1 MSVRGRA
8 AGGWRRALTTLA
20 SAALVASASS
30 TGLLWTTPIATAAPA
45 VTAAGASVAVALTGV
60 SAASLHPGATYTLGG
75 TLRNLSSAPV
85 RSLSVRMRLAWE
97 RLDGDAITAWAARSP
112 TGGAGVVWA
121 TKPISGVLAP
131 GAAVS
136 FSVAGAADALGLPIV
151 DGFGPRGLAV
161 EVVGDTGDGVR
172 RLALVRSF
180 VVWDPGGDAVE
191 TQLSVLAPITPPD
204 AAASSDAG
212 VAGAEVQREWGR
224 DGRLSRIITATADPA
239 IGWAVDPSLLT
250 AAALAQ
256 GLAGTTAAAAGVAA
270 SGASAASP
278 VASPSADPSPA
289 AVDPV
294 KAATAKAWSE
304 ALGTAASDRDV
315 YALPWG
321 DPDLVALA
329 RAGAADLLAAA
340 QDDAVSAGRRVFGR
354 DLDHT
359 LAWPVGGQVDV
370 TTVAMLG
377 RTTGRTIVMSRSALP
392 ESTPPEEV
400 TTGRI
405 ALPGMRGDV
414 TALVADPALGDAVAA
429 MGGTQ
434 PVLGTQRVLA
444 ELAAH
449 SVGADAAHPPGVL
462 AALPRGW
469 DPAQPEEMAAGVA
482 LLRTV
487 PWIHVE
493 RLGVAR
499 ERTPGPAPVAL
510 ADQGIAV
517 DSPLPAGHV
526 RQVHVAYQ
534 RLFAFRG
541 ALTRLQDTYVPLRR
555 AALSLVGQGW
565 RSPGVIVSD
574 RERILAQAR
583 APLVNEVDS
592 LYSGISVAT
601 GSPANL
607 LARSGRL
614 PVTVTSTLKQ
624 PVNLVLTLRPLS
636 GRLQVGEPQR
646 VSLGAATNGTARAN
660 VVMLVNAVASGDV
673 DVVASLSAPGG
684 VEPLVV
690 APEPIRVRIRHD
702 WEDRGL
708 TVAGGVLGSLLVLG
722 LFRSVRRGRRAR
734 VPLESVPDPDDVG
747 LPTALPSYASDTAAT
762 PPAATPPAATTA
774 VATPPTAST
783 AVATPPV
790 GTTSHRAH
798 GADATSHR
806 AAPPV
811 GTTSRGAHQAGTTSH
826 RAQKEGGDSTDT
838 QSLMRSS
845 ALMTAGTLVS
855 RILGMARAIVLS
867 AAIGAAVAGDAFT
880 TANTLPNN
888 LFILI
893 GGGVLNA
900 VLVPQIV
907 RAATQSDGGK
917 QYVDRLLTLAI
928 LVLGGA
934 TIVLTAAAPLL
945 IRLYTKSW
953 TEPALDLGTAFALWC
968 LPQIFFYGLYTLYGQ
983 VLNARGSFGPYMW
996 APVVNNVVA
1005 IAGMGVFVAM
1015 AGGGVRPVAAWSPLD
1030 IAVLAGTATLG
1041 VVAQALV
1048 LIPVMRRSGYTW
1060 HPRWGWRGIGL
1071 GRAGSVAA
1079 WTFAGV
1085 ALSQLAYVVVSRVV
1099 NSAGTAVDRGGV
1111 PGGRMVFDNAFLIF
1125 MLPHSLIAV
1134 SVVTAMFTRMSRQAA
1149 DGRVDAVRAD
1159 LSLATRTV
1167 AVATVFAT
1175 AAFAVLGPQ
1184 LTYAMF
1190 IGTGRASTDQYA
1202 LVAMAMLAGVVPY
1215 SAQYVFQRVFYAYED
1230 ARTPFMVGA
1239 VGTAAWTAG
1248 ALLAASLL
1256 EDRYVAAGVGLSL
1269 TVSNLFTLALWV
1281 PLLRRRLGST
1291 DGARI
1296 LRTHLRLTIAAG
1308 IAAAVGVLVREGTQA
1323 VVGDTRT
1330 AGYLVLAVAGGVMLL
1345 TYLLALRALR
1355 VRELDT
1361 LLEPV
1366 LSRLGRR

>member
-1 MSVRGRA
+1 MTVRGRA

-20 SAALVASASS
+20 SAALVAATSS
-30 TGLLWTTPIATAAPA
+30 TALLWTAPTARADPA
-45 VTAAGASVAVALTGV
+45 VTAVGESVTVALTGA

-97 RLDGDAITAWAARSP
+97 RLDGNAITAWAARSP
-112 TGGAGVVWA
+112 TDGVGVVWA
-121 TKPISGVLAP
+121 TKAISGVLAP

-136 FSVAGAADALGLPIV
+136 FSVAGPADALGLPIV

-172 RLALVRSF
+172 RLALLRSF
-180 VVWDPGGDAVE
+180 VVWDPGGDAVQ
-191 TQLSVLAPITPPD
+191 TQVSVLAPITPP
-204 AAASSDAG
+204 AEAASSDAG
-212 VAGAEVQREWGR
+212 VAGAAVLREWGR
-224 DGRLSRIITATADPA
+224 DGRLSRILTATADPA

-250 AAALAQ
+250 AAALTQ
-256 GLAGTTAAAAGVAA
+256 GLTGAEAAAAGEAG
-270 SGASAASP
+270 SGTSAASP
-278 VASPSADPSPA
+278 EASPSADPSPA

-294 KAATAKAWSE
+294 KAATARAWSE
-304 ALGTAASDRDV
+304 ALGSAARDRDV

-359 LAWPVGGQVDV
+359 LALPVDGQVDGA
-370 TTVAMLG
+370 TVVMLG
-377 RTTGRTIVMSRSALP
+377 RTTGRTIVMSHSALP
-392 ESTPPEEV
+392 ESTSPEEV
-400 TTGRI
+400 ATGRI
-405 ALPGMRGDV
+405 ALPGVRRDV
-414 TALVADPALGDAVAA
+414 TALVADYELGAAVAA

-434 PVLGTQRVLA
+434 PLLGTQRVLA

-449 SVGADAAHPPGVL
+449 SVGADAADPPGVV

-469 DPAQPEEMAAGVA
+469 DPVQPEAMALGVA

-499 ERTPGPAPVAL
+499 ERTPAPAPVAL

-517 DSPLPAGHV
+517 DSPLPAEHV
-526 RQVHVAYQ
+526 REVRAAYQ

-541 ALTRLQDTYVPLRR
+541 ALTRLQDTYAPLRR

-565 RSPGVIVSD
+565 RSPGVIVSA

-583 APLVNEVDS
+583 APLVEQVDG
-592 LYSGISVAT
+592 LYTGISVAT

-614 PVTVTSTLKQ
+614 PVTVTSTLAQ
-624 PVNLVLTLRPLS
+624 PLNLVLTLRPLS

-684 VEPLVV
+684 IEPLVV

-708 TVAGGVLGSLLVLG
+708 AVAGGVLGSLLVLG

-747 LPTALPSYASDTAAT
+747 LPTAVPSYGSGAVAA
-762 PPAATPPAATTA
+762 PPASTTA
-774 VATPPTAST
+774 VAA
-783 AVATPPV
+783 PPV
-790 GTTSHRAH
+790 GTTSHRAQE
-798 GADATSHR
+798 
-806 AAPPV
+806 V
-811 GTTSRGAHQAGTTSH
+811 
-826 RAQKEGGDSTDT
+826 EGDSADT
-838 QSLMRSS
+838 RSLMRSS

-867 AAIGAAVAGDAFT
+867 AAIGAAVSGDAFT

-928 LVLGGA
+928 VVLGGA

-1005 IAGMGVFVAM
+1005 IAGMGLFVAM
-1015 AGGGVRPVAAWSPLD
+1015 AGGGVRPVAAWSALD

-1060 HPRWGWRGIGL
+1060 QPRWGWRGIGL

-1099 NSAGTAVDRGGV
+1099 NSAGSAAERGGV

-1184 LTYAMF
+1184 LTYTMF
-1190 IGTGRASTDQYA
+1190 LGTDRASTDQYA

-1256 EDRYVAAGVGLSL
+1256 DDRYVAAGVGLSL
-1269 TVSNLFTLALWV
+1269 TVSNLLTLAVWV

-1308 IAAAVGVLVREGTQA
+1308 IAAAVGVLVREGTQV
-1323 VVGDTRT
+1323 VVGDTR
-1330 AGYLVLAVAGGVMLL
+1330 AADSLVLTVAGGVMLL

-1366 LSRLGRR
+1366 LSRLGRG

>member
-1 MSVRGRA
+1 V
-8 AGGWRRALTTLA
+8 
-20 SAALVASASS
+20 
-30 TGLLWTTPIATAAPA
+30 
-45 VTAAGASVAVALTGV
+45 
-60 SAASLHPGATYTLGG
+60 
-75 TLRNLSSAPV
+75 
-85 RSLSVRMRLAWE
+85 
-97 RLDGDAITAWAARSP
+97 
-112 TGGAGVVWA
+112 
-121 TKPISGVLAP
+121 
-131 GAAVS
+131 
-136 FSVAGAADALGLPIV
+136 
-151 DGFGPRGLAV
+151 
-161 EVVGDTGDGVR
+161 
-172 RLALVRSF
+172 
-180 VVWDPGGDAVE
+180 
-191 TQLSVLAPITPPD
+191 
-204 AAASSDAG
+204 
-212 VAGAEVQREWGR
+212 
-224 DGRLSRIITATADPA
+224 
-239 IGWAVDPSLLT
+239 
-250 AAALAQ
+250 
-256 GLAGTTAAAAGVAA
+256 
-270 SGASAASP
+270 
-278 VASPSADPSPA
+278 
-289 AVDPV
+289 
-294 KAATAKAWSE
+294 
-304 ALGTAASDRDV
+304 
-315 YALPWG
+315 
-321 DPDLVALA
+321 
-329 RAGAADLLAAA
+329 
-340 QDDAVSAGRRVFGR
+340 
-354 DLDHT
+354 
-359 LAWPVGGQVDV
+359 
-370 TTVAMLG
+370 
-377 RTTGRTIVMSRSALP
+377 
-392 ESTPPEEV
+392 
-400 TTGRI
+400 
-405 ALPGMRGDV
+405 
-414 TALVADPALGDAVAA
+414 
-429 MGGTQ
+429 
-434 PVLGTQRVLA
+434 
-444 ELAAH
+444 
-449 SVGADAAHPPGVL
+449 

-469 DPAQPEEMAAGVA
+469 DPVQPEQMAAGVA

-517 DSPLPAGHV
+517 DSPLPAEHV
-526 RQVHVAYQ
+526 REVRAAYQ

-555 AALSLVGQGW
+555 AAFSLVGQGW
-565 RSPGVIVSD
+565 RSPGVIVSA

-583 APLVNEVDS
+583 APLVEKVDG

-614 PVTVTSTLKQ
+614 PVTVTSTLTQ

-684 VEPLVV
+684 IEPLVV

-747 LPTALPSYASDTAAT
+747 LPTAVPSYGSGAAAA
-762 PPAATPPAATTA
+762 PPASTPAVVTPA
-774 VATPPTAST
+774 V
-783 AVATPPV
+783 VTPPV

-798 GADATSHR
+798 GAGATSHR
-806 AAPPV
+806 VAQSV
-811 GTTSRGAHQAGTTSH
+811 GTTSH
-826 RAQKEGGDSTDT
+826 RAHHAGATSHRAQEVEGDSADT
-838 QSLMRSS
+838 RSLMRSS

-867 AAIGAAVAGDAFT
+867 AAIGAAVSGDAFT

-928 LVLGGA
+928 VVLGGA

-1005 IAGMGVFVAM
+1005 IAGMGLFVAM
-1015 AGGGVRPVAAWSPLD
+1015 AGGGARPVAAWSALD

-1041 VVAQALV
+1041 VAAQALV

-1099 NSAGTAVDRGGV
+1099 NSAGSASDRGGV

-1239 VGTAAWTAG
+1239 VGTTAWTAG

-1269 TVSNLFTLALWV
+1269 TVSNLLTLALWV

-1308 IAAAVGVLVREGTQA
+1308 IAAAVGVLVREGTQV
-1323 VVGDTRT
+1323 VVGDTR
-1330 AGYLVLAVAGGVMLL
+1330 AADYLVLAVAGGVMLL

-1366 LSRLGRR
+1366 LSRLGRA